1 MVIWFILFIV
11 MLVIELLTVNLVSI
25 WFALGALCAMI
36 TSLITNSIIIQLIVF
51 VIVTVISL
59 LSTKKIVK
67 KLRRKEKIPTNL
79 DAVIGKT
86 AIVTEDIHPLEVG
99 EVKVAGK
106 KWSAISE
113 DKILKDSKVIV
124 EKIDGV
130 KLIVKKKEEK

>member
-86 AIVTEDIHPLEVG
+86 AIVTEDILPLEVG

-106 KWSAISE
+106 RWSAISE

>member
-1 MVIWFILFIV
+1 
-11 MLVIELLTVNLVSI
+11 
-25 WFALGALCAMI
+25 MI

-67 KLRRKEKIPTNL
+67 KLRKKEKIPTNL

-86 AIVTEDIHPLEVG
+86 AIVTEDILPLEGG

-106 KWSAISE
+106 RWSAISE